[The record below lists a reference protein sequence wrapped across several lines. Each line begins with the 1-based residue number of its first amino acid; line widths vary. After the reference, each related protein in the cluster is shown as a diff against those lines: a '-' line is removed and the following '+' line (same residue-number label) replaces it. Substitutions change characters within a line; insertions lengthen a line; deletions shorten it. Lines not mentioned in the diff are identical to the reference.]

1 MNETLGRPARGRRR
15 LAARHLPGGVARRAR
30 DWVAAV
36 ERARPA
42 RGALR
47 RALAGA
53 LRGPFVARVVLADV
67 AALALALT
75 GFPITLLPNVS
86 ACAGLEGAASG
97 GRFDAVGRLGDGRRY
112 LGWRTI
118 SGDAR

>member
-15 LAARHLPGGVARRAR
+15 RAARHLPGGVARRAR
-30 DWVAAV
+30 DWLAAV
-36 ERARPA
+36 GLARPA
-42 RGALR
+42 LGAPR

-67 AALALALT
+67 AALALT
-75 GFPITLLPNVS
+75 GFPMTLLPNVS

-97 GRFDAVGRLGDGRRY
+97 GRFDAAGRLGDGRRS
-112 LGWRTI
+112 LGWRTV